1 MIMSWRS
8 AASVLLPC
16 SAVLVVWASFAEA
29 TPCLPSASA
38 VRQDYPGA
46 WASWTLRA
54 EGHEGVK
61 CWYPASR
68 PAAQNNRDE
77 TPGRANTS
85 GGAPVLAARP
95 QTRVLP
101 AAAAQTDG
109 LGSDLPS
116 RETLSG
122 ADVAA
127 EESSFAERFAAV
139 FEQRFLGGA
148 SLKERIAE
156 LVDGLRTPDQAAP
169 DGNPRGLGF
178 DNRED
183 AR

>member
-1 MIMSWRS
+1 MSWRS

-16 SAVLVVWASFAEA
+16 SMVLVAWVSLAGAS
-29 TPCLPSASA
+29 PCLPSASA
-38 VRQDYPGA
+38 VRQDYPGS
-46 WASWTLRA
+46 WPSWTLRA

-61 CWYPASR
+61 CWYPASH
-68 PAAQNNRDE
+68 PAAQNHRDE
-77 TPGRANTS
+77 TPGPANTS
-85 GGAPVLAARP
+85 GGASVLAARP
-95 QTRVLP
+95 PTRVSP
-101 AAAAQTDG
+101 ATATQTDG
-109 LGSDLPS
+109 LGSDIPS
-116 RETLSG
+116 RGMQSG
-122 ADVAA
+122 AAPAA

-156 LVDGLRTPDQAAP
+156 LVNRLKTPDQAAQ
-169 DGNPRGLGF
+169 DADPRGLGF